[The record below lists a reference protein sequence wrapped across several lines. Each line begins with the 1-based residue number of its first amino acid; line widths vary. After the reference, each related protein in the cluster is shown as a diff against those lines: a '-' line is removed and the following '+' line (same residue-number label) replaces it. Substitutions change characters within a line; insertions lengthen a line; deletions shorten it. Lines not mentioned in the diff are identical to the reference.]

1 MAESKFIQKISF
13 VSPLHTSLVVSVKVF
28 HSYPF
33 MTLSGVMTW
42 SRHLLVDPR
51 QLLLLTTPDEVSLT
65 EAKSSALAYADLPP
79 QVSRRAQWQRLADF
93 LRGEAPCIYLPN
105 FDFHR
110 SCAVGLLPSTV
121 AVCSVL
127 HSDDE
132 CYYDELRRLRH
143 RFDAVVA
150 VSEHIATVA
159 RQRFPDIANRLQVIP
174 YGVPAPA
181 TLSPKPSGEPIRLA
195 YCNRLAQ
202 TQKQVFELPKVATAL
217 EARGCAF
224 VLTIAGDGPDRD
236 ALEGAFRSA
245 GFLEDRVQFVGRLNP
260 PEVQELLEDS
270 HLFILTSAYEGLPLS
285 LLEAMAAGCVPI
297 SYAVT
302 SGIPEAVTDGE
313 NGRIVPMNDPDA
325 MAEAISQLTADPVT
339 RGVMAQAAHSTARK
353 RYSVE
358 RMVANYRSL
367 FTMLGEAASAGRC
380 LSGDGKVHPPP
391 DLTFSYRLRRA
402 IRRFQG
408 KPPPKI
414 YAE

>member
-1 MAESKFIQKISF
+1 
-13 VSPLHTSLVVSVKVF
+13 
-28 HSYPF
+28 

-42 SRHLLVDPR
+42 SRHLLGDPR
-51 QLLLLTTPDEVSLT
+51 QLLLLTTPDDASLI
-65 EAKSSALAYADLPP
+65 EARSSALAFADLPKK
-79 QVSRRAQWQRLADF
+79 VSPRAQWQGLADF
-93 LRGEAPCIYLPN
+93 LTEEAPCIYLPN

-110 SCAVGLLPSTV
+110 CCAVGLLPSTV

-150 VSEHIATVA
+150 VSEHIAAVA

-174 YGVPAPA
+174 YGVPVPA
-181 TLSPKPSGEPIRLA
+181 TLPPKPSEEPIRLA

-202 TQKQVFELPKVATAL
+202 RQKQVFELPKVATAL
-217 EARGCAF
+217 EARGCPF
-224 VLTIAGDGPDRD
+224 VLTIAGEGPDRN
-236 ALEGAFRSA
+236 ALEHAFRNA
-245 GFLEDRVQFVGRLNP
+245 GFLEDRVRFAGRLNP
-260 PEVQELLEDS
+260 PAVQKLLEEN

-302 SGIPEAVTDGE
+302 SGIPEAVFDGE
-313 NGRIVPMNDPDA
+313 NGRIVPMNNPEA
-325 MAEAISQLTADPVT
+325 MAEAIAQLMADPDA
-339 RGVMAQAAHSTARK
+339 REVMAQAAHSTARK

-358 RMVANYRSL
+358 RMTANYRSL
-367 FTMLGEAASAGRC
+367 FTKLGEAASAGRC

-391 DLTFSYRLRRA
+391 DLTFPYRLRRA
-402 IRRFQG
+402 IRRIRG
-408 KPPPKI
+408 KPPPPT
-414 YAE
+414 YPEQC